1 MVGVNDTEFFLK
13 LYKDYI
19 NELLRYA
26 KRWVDEYLA
35 EDLVEETYLAAWK
48 DIRKVRKH
56 TAPRKWL
63 YKTLYHKCTHEV
75 ERKSYC
81 MEISMELSAFD
92 AIYTDERKSISDLI
106 PKGLSQA
113 EEKLLRMRYEE
124 NAEFQDI
131 AEFLEIK
138 EVAARKRVA
147 RAVAKCRKLLT
158 EDISGK

>member
-1 MVGVNDTEFFLK
+1 MVDMNDTEFFLK

-35 EDLVEETYLAAWK
+35 EDLVEETYLAAWQ
-48 DIRKVRKH
+48 DIHKVQEH

-75 ERKSYC
+75 ERKSYR

-92 AIYTDERKSISDLI
+92 AIYSDEKKSISDLI
-106 PKGLSQA
+106 PKGLPQA
-113 EEKLLRMRYEE
+113 EEELLRMRYEE
-124 NAEFQDI
+124 NAGFQDI
-131 AEFLEIK
+131 AEFLGIK

-147 RAVAKCRKLLT
+147 RAVAKCRQLLMG
-158 EDISGK
+158 DVSGK

>member
-1 MVGVNDTEFFLK
+1 MNDTEFFLK

-35 EDLVEETYLAAWK
+35 EDLVEETYLAAWQ
-48 DIRKVRKH
+48 DIHTVQKH

-75 ERKSYC
+75 ERKSYR
-81 MEISMELSAFD
+81 MEISMELSTFD
-92 AIYTDERKSISDLI
+92 AIYSDEKRSISDLI

-113 EEKLLRMRYEE
+113 EEELLRMRYED

-131 AEFLEIK
+131 AEFLGIK

-147 RAVAKCRKLLT
+147 RAVAKCRKLLM
-158 EDISGK
+158 EDVSEK

>member
-1 MVGVNDTEFFLK
+1 MDDTEFFLK

-35 EDLVEETYLAAWK
+35 EDLVAETYLAAWE
-48 DIRKVRKH
+48 DIHKVQKH

-75 ERKSYC
+75 ERKSYQ
-81 MEISMELSAFD
+81 MEISMEMSAFD
-92 AIYTDERKSISDLI
+92 AIYSDEKKSISALI
-106 PKGLSQA
+106 PKGISPA
-113 EEKLLRMRYEE
+113 EEKLLRMRYED
-124 NAEFQDI
+124 NADFQDI
-131 AEFLEIK
+131 AEFLGIK

-147 RAVAKCRKLLT
+147 RAVAKCRKILM
-158 EDISGK
+158 EDISEK